1 MNREF
6 EAIFFDMDGTLI
18 NSEPHWLLA
27 ETELMAEY
35 GHPWTKEDQQ
45 YCLGGPLPKIGKYMW
60 ELSGQSMSPEYFHQ
74 ELVRR
79 AIARIIAGT
88 EFMPGASEL
97 LHEAIS
103 EGVLVGL
110 VTASPAPMLEATLSK
125 FPEKTFNVALSG
137 DDVSVTKPSPEC
149 YFLAAKRLNVAIENC
164 VILEDSLTGVAAAI
178 ASGAFVIAI
187 PHLVKVEEGK
197 RVRVLKS
204 LEGVGLNQIEELY
217 RQSQTM
223 EVM

>member
-103 EGVLVGL
+103 EGVLVESSHNHLG
-110 VTASPAPMLEATLSK
+110 SPRPEPDNLSNLEAAVHA
-125 FPEKTFNVALSG
+125 E
-137 DDVSVTKPSPEC
+137 
-149 YFLAAKRLNVAIENC
+149 
-164 VILEDSLTGVAAAI
+164 
-178 ASGAFVIAI
+178 
-187 PHLVKVEEGK
+187 
-197 RVRVLKS
+197 
-204 LEGVGLNQIEELY
+204 
-217 RQSQTM
+217 
-223 EVM
+223 